1 MTTDSSLRER
11 IEGASR
17 RLTALCDNISR
28 VLRGQN
34 DAIEM
39 TVICFLS
46 GGHLLIEDVPGV
58 GKTTL
63 ACAFAQSLQLPNRRI
78 QFTSDILPS
87 DILGVNIYDPREARF
102 SFHEGPIFT
111 NILLADEINRAEPR
125 AQSALLEA
133 MFERQVTVDGVTR
146 ALPSPFMVIA
156 TQNPVDF
163 SGTFPLPDSQ
173 LDRFLFCISL
183 GYPSEEAERELLKR
197 NTHAQTPE
205 PVLEPEMLDSIT
217 ALIDDIHV
225 SDEIID
231 DILKL
236 VHATRNDPRI
246 LQGASTRTMLDL
258 RRAACARA
266 ILHKREFVLPDD
278 IRILAPSAIAHR
290 IRLAPRASCDPLDV
304 IDELVA
310 RIFT

>member
-1 MTTDSSLRER
+1 M
-11 IEGASR
+11 
-17 RLTALCDNISR
+17 ALCENIAL

-63 ACAFAQSLQLPNRRI
+63 ACAFAQSLDLPTRRI

-133 MFERQVTVDGVTR
+133 MFEHHVTVDGVTR
-146 ALPSPFMVIA
+146 DLPSPFMVIA

-183 GYPSEEAERELLKR
+183 GYPSEDAERELLQK
-197 NTHAQTPE
+197 NVAKVSPK
-205 PVLEPEMLDSIT
+205 PVFDAKTLAGVMALLDE
-217 ALIDDIHV
+217 IHV

-231 DILKL
+231 DILKI
-236 VHATRNDPRI
+236 VHATRSDARI

-266 ILHKREFVLPDD
+266 LLHRREFVLPDD
-278 IRILAPSAIAHR
+278 VRVLAPSAIAHR

-304 IDELVA
+304 IEEIVG
-310 RIFT
+310 RIFV

>member
-1 MTTDSSLRER
+1 MTDSPLRER
-11 IEGASR
+11 IEEASK
-17 RLTALCDNISR
+17 RLMVLCENIAL

-63 ACAFAQSLQLPNRRI
+63 ACAFAQSLDLPSRRI

-133 MFERQVTVDGVTR
+133 MFEHQVTVDGVTR
-146 ALPSPFMVIA
+146 DLPSPFMVIA

-183 GYPSEEAERELLKR
+183 GYPSEDAERELLQKSV
-197 NTHAQTPE
+197 AKVSPK
-205 PVLEPEMLDSIT
+205 PVFDAKTLAGVMALLDE
-217 ALIDDIHV
+217 IHV

-231 DILKL
+231 DILKI
-236 VHATRNDPRI
+236 VHATRSDARI
-246 LQGASTRTMLDL
+246 LQGASTRMMLDL

-266 ILHKREFVLPDD
+266 LLHRREFVLPDD
-278 IRILAPSAIAHR
+278 VRVLAPSAIAHR

-304 IDELVA
+304 IEEIVG
-310 RIFT
+310 RVFV

>member
-1 MTTDSSLRER
+1 MTTDLPLRVR
-11 IEGASR
+11 IEEASKS
-17 RLTALCDNISR
+17 LMSLCDNVAR
-28 VLRGQN
+28 VLRGQ
-34 DAIEM
+34 DEAIEM
-39 TVICFLS
+39 TVICLLS

-63 ACAFAQSLQLPNRRI
+63 ACAFAQSLDLPSRRI

-111 NILLADEINRAEPR
+111 HILLADEINRAEPR
-125 AQSALLEA
+125 AQSALLEG

-197 NTHAQTPE
+197 HTSAAKIE
-205 PVLEPEMLDSIT
+205 PVLEPDKLMSMM
-217 ALIDDIHV
+217 ALVDEIRV

-231 DILKL
+231 DIMHII
-236 VHATRNDPRI
+236 HATRNDPRI
-246 LQGASTRTMLDL
+246 IQGASTRTMLDL

-266 ILHKREFVLPDD
+266 LLHTREFVLPDD
-278 IRILAPSAIAHR
+278 VRLLAPYTVAHR
-290 IRLAPRASCDPLDV
+290 IRLAPRTSHAP
-304 IDELVA
+304 IDIMEEIVTHV
-310 RIFT
+310 FD

>member
-1 MTTDSSLRER
+1 MTDSLLRER
-11 IEGASR
+11 IEEASR
-17 RLTALCDNISR
+17 RLMALCENIAL

-63 ACAFAQSLQLPNRRI
+63 ACAFAQSLDLPTRRI

-133 MFERQVTVDGVTR
+133 MFEHQVTVDGVTR
-146 ALPSPFMVIA
+146 DLPSPFMVIA

-183 GYPSEEAERELLKR
+183 GYPSEDAERELLQK
-197 NTHAQTPE
+197 NVAKVSPK
-205 PVLEPEMLDSIT
+205 PVFDAKTLAGVMALLDE
-217 ALIDDIHV
+217 IHV

-231 DILKL
+231 DILKI
-236 VHATRNDPRI
+236 VHATRSDARI

-266 ILHKREFVLPDD
+266 LLHRREFVLPDD
-278 IRILAPSAIAHR
+278 VRVLAPSAIAHR

-304 IDELVA
+304 IEEIVG
-310 RIFT
+310 RIFV

>member
-1 MTTDSSLRER
+1 MTTDLPLRVR
-11 IEGASR
+11 IEEASKS
-17 RLTALCDNISR
+17 LMSLCDNVAR
-28 VLRGQN
+28 VLRGQ
-34 DAIEM
+34 DEAIEM
-39 TVICFLS
+39 TVICLLS

-63 ACAFAQSLQLPNRRI
+63 ACAFAQSLDLPSRRI

-111 NILLADEINRAEPR
+111 HILLADEINRAEPR
-125 AQSALLEA
+125 AQSALLEG

-183 GYPSEEAERELLKR
+183 GYPSEAAERELLKR
-197 NTHAQTPE
+197 HTSALKTE
-205 PVLEPEMLDSIT
+205 PVLEPDKLMSMM
-217 ALIDDIHV
+217 ALVDEIRV

-231 DILKL
+231 DIMHII
-236 VHATRNDPRI
+236 HATRNDPRI
-246 LQGASTRTMLDL
+246 IQGASTRTMLDL

-266 ILHKREFVLPDD
+266 LLHTREFVLPDD
-278 IRILAPSAIAHR
+278 VRLLAPSTVAHR
-290 IRLAPRASCDPLDV
+290 IRLAPRTSQAP
-304 IDELVA
+304 IDIMEEIVTHV
-310 RIFT
+310 FG

>member
-1 MTTDSSLRER
+1 MTDSLLRER
-11 IEGASR
+11 IEEASR
-17 RLTALCDNISR
+17 RLMALCENIAL

-63 ACAFAQSLQLPNRRI
+63 ACAFAQSLDLPTRRI

-133 MFERQVTVDGVTR
+133 MFEHQVTVDGVTR
-146 ALPSPFMVIA
+146 DLPSPFMVIA

-183 GYPSEEAERELLKR
+183 GYPSEDAERELLQK
-197 NTHAQTPE
+197 NVAKVSPK
-205 PVLEPEMLDSIT
+205 PVFDAKTLAGVMALLDE
-217 ALIDDIHV
+217 IHV

-231 DILKL
+231 DILKI
-236 VHATRNDPRI
+236 VHATRSDARI

-266 ILHKREFVLPDD
+266 LLQRREFVLPDD
-278 IRILAPSAIAHR
+278 VRVLAPSAIAHR

-304 IDELVA
+304 IEEIVG
-310 RIFT
+310 RIFV

>member
-1 MTTDSSLRER
+1 MSNIPLSERLPYASQKLDSLKKS
-11 IEGASR
+11 
-17 RLTALCDNISR
+17 ISS
-28 VLRGQN
+28 VLKGQN

-39 TVICFLS
+39 TTICFLS

-63 ACAFAQSLQLPNRRI
+63 ATAFAHCLALPARRL

-87 DILGVNIYDPREARF
+87 DIVGVNIYDPSKNAF

-133 MFERQVTVDGVTR
+133 MFERQVSVDGVTR
-146 ALPSPFMVIA
+146 KLPTPFMVIA

-173 LDRFLFCISL
+173 LDRFQFRISL
-183 GYPSEEAERELLKR
+183 GYPDPQSEKSLLKR
-197 NTHAQTPE
+197 AVQEPLPK
-205 PVLEPEMLDSIT
+205 PVLDKNDINTLYIM
-217 ALIDDIHV
+217 IDNVRV

-231 DILKL
+231 DMLAL

-246 LQGASTRTMLDL
+246 IQGASTRAMLDL
-258 RRAACARA
+258 RKCACARA
-266 ILHKREFVLPDD
+266 LLHARDFVLPDD
-278 IRILAPSAIAHR
+278 LKALATPSLAHR
-290 IRLAPRASCDPLDV
+290 VRLSPNTHINAVDIL
-304 IDELVA
+304 DELVKK
-310 RIFT
+310 TLG

>member
-1 MTTDSSLRER
+1 MTDSLLRER
-11 IEGASR
+11 IEEASR
-17 RLTALCDNISR
+17 RLMALCENIAL

-63 ACAFAQSLQLPNRRI
+63 ACAFAQSLDLPTRRI

-87 DILGVNIYDPREARF
+87 DILGDNIYDPREARF

-133 MFERQVTVDGVTR
+133 MFEHHVTVDGVTR
-146 ALPSPFMVIA
+146 DLPSPFMVIA

-183 GYPSEEAERELLKR
+183 GYPSEDAERELLQK
-197 NTHAQTPE
+197 NVAKVSPK
-205 PVLEPEMLDSIT
+205 PVFDAKTLAGVMALLDE
-217 ALIDDIHV
+217 IHV

-231 DILKL
+231 DILKI
-236 VHATRNDPRI
+236 VQATRSDARI

-266 ILHKREFVLPDD
+266 LLHRREFVLPDD
-278 IRILAPSAIAHR
+278 VRVLAPSAIAHR

-304 IDELVA
+304 IEEIVG
-310 RIFT
+310 RIFV